1 METTCPDI
9 TVWRTYC
16 DGLISAND
24 RAVAESHLATCLKC
38 RAQLISLFDTSAEQI
53 VEPAPDYLKRQV
65 VDFTVQE
72 TKKAFFASFRPLVP
86 VALAAAI
93 VLAVG
98 ISFLIYQD
106 RTGTTPTSDLRQS
119 NAGAGQFKLIN
130 PPNGSQLESGPIQ
143 FRWEDSTSDA
153 RYEFTLTDEKG
164 DLVFQER
171 NAKRPLRL
179 DSAALKLSPQHTY
192 YWSVTVQ
199 LPDGTRRES
208 PVASFT
214 IK

>member
-1 METTCPDI
+1 MEATCPDI
-9 TVWRTYC
+9 TAWRTYC
-16 DGLISAND
+16 DGLITPD
-24 RAVAESHLATCLKC
+24 ERQVAETHLAGCHRC
-38 RAQLISLFDTSAEQI
+38 RRRVISLFDNAREAY
-53 VEPAPDYLKRQV
+53 VEPAPDFLKRRALGLAPQKEKGSV
-65 VDFTVQE
+65 
-72 TKKAFFASFRPLVP
+72 FASFRPFAP
-86 VALAAAI
+86 VALAAAL
-93 VLAVG
+93 VLAVSV
-98 ISFLIYQD
+98 SFLIYRD

-130 PPNGSQLESGPIQ
+130 PPNGSQLASGPIE

-164 DLVFQER
+164 DIVFQER

-179 DSAALKLSPQHTY
+179 DSAALTLSSQHKY
-192 YWSVTVQ
+192 YWSVTAQ

-208 PVASFT
+208 LVASFT